1 MRKTKKHKQFI
12 KEIKQHSKCT
22 LTPEDIYKNT
32 DFFDNKQPTT
42 KPTYKLAFMVSV
54 IIVFISLTLT
64 TCLLVQN
71 NKLKNKEPEVVYIE
85 QIFHIIDD
93 TQGMPKGEKEIIT
106 NSLDKFN
113 INPFVSYVHD
123 TNTIFYLYYGYNLN
137 HDESKTYYYYYAFSN
152 FKYDYDSLIINI
164 NDTTLTITNDNR
176 YGLLTTINEKE
187 TSDFTISF
195 MIETVDKKCEYV
207 LKNCNYSY

>member
-85 QIFHIIDD
+85 QIIHKIDD
-93 TQGMPKGEKEIIT
+93 TQGIPEKEK
-106 NSLDKFN
+106 DKIRLELYYFN
-113 INPFVSYVHD
+113 YNAVVSYVHD
-123 TNTIFYLYYGYNLN
+123 TNIIFYLYYGYNLN
-137 HDESKTYYYYYAFSN
+137 SDESKTYYYYYAFSA
-152 FKYDYDSLIINI
+152 FKYDYDSLILNI
-164 NDTTLTITNDNR
+164 NNTNLTITNDNR

-187 TSDFTISF
+187 TSDFMISF
-195 MIETVDKKCEYV
+195 MIETVDKKCEYI

>member
-1 MRKTKKHKQFI
+1 MKKTKKHKQFI

-22 LTPEDIYKNT
+22 ITPEDIYKNT
-32 DFFDNKQPTT
+32 DFFDNKQQTT

-54 IIVFISLTLT
+54 IIVFISLSLT
-64 TCLLVQN
+64 TYLLVQN
-71 NKLKNKEPEVVYIE
+71 YKLKNKEPEVVYIE
-85 QIFHIIDD
+85 QIIQKIDD

-123 TNTIFYLYYGYNLN
+123 TNIIFYLYYGYNLN
-137 HDESKTYYYYYAFSN
+137 ADESKTYYYYYAFSEMP
-152 FKYDYDSLIINI
+152 DYIKPFDISIN
-164 NDTTLTITNDNR
+164 NTTLTISNVNR

>member
-22 LTPEDIYKNT
+22 ITPEDIYKNT

-64 TCLLVQN
+64 TCLLIQN
-71 NKLKNKEPEVVYIE
+71 YKLKNKEPEVVYIE
-85 QIFHIIDD
+85 QIIQKIDD
-93 TQGMPKGEKEIIT
+93 TKGMPEEEKDELRME
-106 NSLDKFN
+106 LDFFN
-113 INPFVSYVHD
+113 YNAVVSYVHD
-123 TNTIFYLYYGYNLN
+123 TNIICYLYYGYNLN
-137 HDESKTYYYYYAFSN
+137 ADGLKDYYYYYAFSV
-152 FKYDYDSLIINI
+152 FKYDYDSLILNI
-164 NDTTLTITNDNR
+164 NNTTLTITNDNR

>member
-22 LTPEDIYKNT
+22 ITPEDIYKNI

-85 QIFHIIDD
+85 QIFHKIDD
-93 TQGMPKGEKEIIT
+93 TQGMPLDVKEEIMLK
-106 NSLDKFN
+106 LDHFSYN
-113 INPFVSYVHD
+113 AVVSYVHD

-137 HDESKTYYYYYAFSN
+137 HDESKTYYYYYAFSA

>member
-64 TCLLVQN
+64 TYLLVQN
-71 NKLKNKEPEVVYIE
+71 YKLKNKEPEVVYIE
-85 QIFHIIDD
+85 QIFHKIDD
-93 TQGMPKGEKEIIT
+93 TQGIPEKEK
-106 NSLDKFN
+106 DKIRLELYYFN
-113 INPFVSYVHD
+113 YNAVVSYVHN
-123 TNTIFYLYYGYNLN
+123 TNVIFYLYYGYNLN
-137 HDESKTYYYYYAFSN
+137 ADESKTYYYYYAFSELQN
-152 FKYDYDSLIINI
+152 FYPPFKLYI
-164 NDTTLTITNDNR
+164 NDTTLTINNDNR

-195 MIETVDKKCEYV
+195 MIETVDKKCEYI

>member
-32 DFFDNKQPTT
+32 DFFDNNQPTT

-64 TCLLVQN
+64 TYLLVQN
-71 NKLKNKEPEVVYIE
+71 YKLKNKEPEVVYIE
-85 QIFHIIDD
+85 EIIHKIDD
-93 TQGMPKGEKEIIT
+93 TQGMPDEEKEKLKIK
-106 NSLDKFN
+106 LDLFN
-113 INPFVSYVHD
+113 YNAVVSYVHNID
-123 TNTIFYLYYGYNLN
+123 ILFYVYYGYNLN
-137 HDESKTYYYYYAFSN
+137 EDESKTYYYYYAFSEMA
-152 FKYDYDSLIINI
+152 DYVKPFDINI
-164 NDTTLTITNDNR
+164 NNTTLTITNDNR

-187 TSDFTISF
+187 TSDFTLSF

-207 LKNCNYSY
+207 LKNCNY

>member
-54 IIVFISLTLT
+54 IIVFISLSLT
-64 TCLLVQN
+64 TYLLVQN

-85 QIFHIIDD
+85 QIIQKIDD
-93 TQGMPKGEKEIIT
+93 TQGIPKSEKEIIT

-113 INPFVSYVHD
+113 INPFVSYVHN
-123 TNTIFYLYYGYNLN
+123 TNIIFYLYYGYNLN
-137 HDESKTYYYYYAFSN
+137 SDESKTYYYYYAFSEMP
-152 FKYDYDSLIINI
+152 DYVKPFNIHIN
-164 NDTTLTITNDNR
+164 NTTLTISNVNR

>member
-1 MRKTKKHKQFI
+1 MKKTKKHKQFI

-85 QIFHIIDD
+85 QIIHKIDD
-93 TQGMPKGEKEIIT
+93 TQGMPEIEKDR
-106 NSLDKFN
+106 NKSNLFFFN
-113 INPFVSYVHD
+113 LNAVVSYCHSDEV
-123 TNTIFYLYYGYNLN
+123 ILYIYYGYNLN
-137 HDESKTYYYYYAFSN
+137 EDESKTYYYYYAFSELQN
-152 FKYDYDSLIINI
+152 FYPPFKLYI
-164 NDTTLTITNDNR
+164 NDTTLAITNDNR

>member
-1 MRKTKKHKQFI
+1 MKKTKKHKQFI

-22 LTPEDIYKNT
+22 ITPEDIYKNT
-32 DFFDNKQPTT
+32 DFFDNKQQTT

-54 IIVFISLTLT
+54 IIVFISLSLT
-64 TCLLVQN
+64 TYLLVQN
-71 NKLKNKEPEVVYIE
+71 YKLKNKEPEVVYIE
-85 QIFHIIDD
+85 EILHIIDD
-93 TQGMPKGEKEIIT
+93 TQGMPDEEKT
-106 NSLDKFN
+106 HLYKNLSHFYN
-113 INPFVSYVHD
+113 NAVVSYVHD
-123 TNTIFYLYYGYNLN
+123 TDILFYLYYGYNIN
-137 HDESKTYYYYYAFSN
+137 TDESKTYYYYYAFSA
-152 FKYDYDSLIINI
+152 FKYDYDSLILNI
-164 NDTTLTITNDNR
+164 NNTTLTITNDNR